1 MTIIVALCLLIGM
14 SFIGFAMM
22 VMAQRDLI
30 HFTALKGSFLI
41 NAIENTVAVTET
53 TEKDFT
59 VSEAAVDTV
68 CHLIELSEF
77 DCVIVLDRSFQKI
90 FSEGKA
96 CCQGLNIQQYTMA
109 AMAAGKDNIQYSGAT
124 WGIFLP
130 RQKYMIISVPLFKDN
145 CLIGGASA
153 VFDLEKIFHILRNR
167 HKLLLIYILVNSV
180 ILTFLGIYR
189 LSKIVITP
197 LQRLVKRAEEH
208 TTEDEELF
216 FLPGKEDNEF
226 KRVSKSLNLMLQRI
240 LKNKI
245 QLKNTIQSLEKANLD
260 LQKAQGD
267 IIRAEKL
274 ASVGRLSSGIA
285 HEIGNPI
292 SVVLGYLELLKE
304 ADFSEDQKQDFLSR
318 AETEINRIKRII
330 RQLLD
335 FSRPSV
341 EEEKLISVHF
351 ILEEIY
357 SMLKFQPLTAYMDI
371 ELNLSAEKDKIVALP
386 DQLRQVFLNLIL
398 NAADAIDSQKNIS
411 KGKLIIASNFI
422 YDANCP
428 ILKLSFIDNG
438 AGIPKDQLNN
448 IYDPFFTTKEIGK
461 GTGLGL
467 SVSFMIIENIGGK
480 ITATSEET
488 VGTTIMIEI
497 PLHIQD

>member
-1 MTIIVALCLLIGM
+1 
-14 SFIGFAMM
+14 
-22 VMAQRDLI
+22 
-30 HFTALKGSFLI
+30 
-41 NAIENTVAVTET
+41 
-53 TEKDFT
+53 
-59 VSEAAVDTV
+59 
-68 CHLIELSEF
+68 
-77 DCVIVLDRSFQKI
+77 
-90 FSEGKA
+90 
-96 CCQGLNIQQYTMA
+96 
-109 AMAAGKDNIQYSGAT
+109 
-124 WGIFLP
+124 
-130 RQKYMIISVPLFKDN
+130 
-145 CLIGGASA
+145 
-153 VFDLEKIFHILRNR
+153 
-167 HKLLLIYILVNSV
+167 
-180 ILTFLGIYR
+180 
-189 LSKIVITP
+189 
-197 LQRLVKRAEEH
+197 LVKRAEEH

-411 KGKLIIASNFI
+411 KGKLIIASNVI